1 MRSENESIS
10 RTHSLFYQYKQ
21 LFPFV
26 HYINRDFPL
35 KYSIRNLSY
44 LQTTWNKCRF
54 VDSMNRHFH
63 GSTIRIENETNWLC
77 AQSKCWIVFLLPRQG
92 ETRIT
97 TVKFS
102 PPKRRK
108 KVSSIFL
115 RHGSIVKSLVKEKNR
130 RLIFVSICIRCDGM
144 WNKEKCRCKTTQN
157 VSVFISNSRTR
168 IKSYYDEVV
177 TWNINA
183 TLSYNNHKNCNFFL
197 FWIVQQ
203 HLDES

>member
-26 HYINRDFPL
+26 HYINRDSTKIQHPQLVLSSNNL
-35 KYSIRNLSY
+35 KQVPI
-44 LQTTWNKCRF
+44 CRF
-54 VDSMNRHFH
+54 HE
-63 GSTIRIENETNWLC
+63 STFSNTFRIENETNWLC

-177 TWNINA
+177 TWNIKA

-197 FWIVQQ
+197 F
-203 HLDES
+203 